1 MVYHSLPIKNGLI
14 FHGYVSH
21 NQRSIGPHR
30 ITVQGTRCSWPPRQ
44 GAGMAATN
52 YEGFKYYKL
61 GGFNHQRWGRMR
73 ITKQWFRW
81 LRGFFQNCLF
91 PSLHEL
97 MKWLSFF
104 SASQQKRRSC
114 RWFSTN
120 CWPWYW
126 EEPSGTV
133 PKLNINGTMI
143 CTCCAGCWIY
153 SFFSAYPSYVTVS
166 SRMFAN
172 AEAMSDSFAYLQ
184 TIKTFWPA
192 GT

>member
-1 MVYHSLPIKNGLI
+1 MENGNGPFIVDLPIKNGDFPWLCKSQEH
-14 FHGYVSH
+14 FV
-21 NQRSIGPHR
+21 GPLVPIESR
-30 ITVQGTRCSWPPRQ
+30 CRGPGAVGLQGE
-44 GAGMAATN
+44 AATN

-73 ITKQWFRW
+73 IKKQWFRW
-81 LRGFFQNCLF
+81 LRGFFHNCLF

-97 MKWLSFF
+97 IKWLSFF

-114 RWFSTN
+114 RWFSTH

-143 CTCCAGCWIY
+143 CTWCAGCWIY
-153 SFFSAYPSYVTVS
+153 SFFWRIH
-166 SRMFAN
+166 RM
-172 AEAMSDSFAYLQ
+172 
-184 TIKTFWPA
+184 
-192 GT
+192 